1 MGASILVATFA
12 RPDDLLRAVKQARRE
27 ELRVHDVQAPFPV
40 HGLDEAM
47 GIRRTR
53 LPRVTLVAGLTGLC
67 CAMALQFYANVLDW
81 PLNVGGKPD
90 NSTLAF
96 IPISFELTVL
106 FGGLATVA
114 AFFLRARLYP
124 GKTPW
129 LVVPGVTDDVLALVL
144 RRPADA
150 AAEAR
155 ARALLAEHGAATITE
170 GTLDGEGPYAARRGE
185 GER

>member
-1 MGASILVATFA
+1 MDIRGSRLLVATFGRA
-12 RPDDLLRAVKQARRE
+12 EDLVSAVAQARRE
-27 ELRVHDVQAPFPV
+27 AFRVYDVFAPFPV

-53 LPRVTLVAGLTGLC
+53 LPRVTLIAGLTGLC

-114 AFFLRARLYP
+114 AFLLKAKLYP
-124 GKTPW
+124 GKQPW
-129 LVVPGVTDDVLALVL
+129 LVIAGATDDVLALVL
-144 RRPADA
+144 RRPAPEQPDHDA
-150 AAEAR
+150 REAR
-155 ARALLAEHGAATITE
+155 VRALLAEHGA
-170 GTLDGEGPYAARRGE
+170 
-185 GER
+185 ERVVESELPS

>member
-1 MGASILVATFA
+1 MGASILVATFSRA
-12 RPDDLLRAVKQARRE
+12 DDLVRAVKQARRE
-27 ELRVHDVQAPFPV
+27 AFRVHDVFAPFPV

-53 LPRVTLVAGLTGLC
+53 LPRVTLIAGLTGLC

-124 GKTPW
+124 GKQPW

-144 RRPADA
+144 RTPAEA
-150 AAEAR
+150 AAEER
-155 ARALLAEHGAATITE
+155 ARTLLAEHGAERVTASTLEGE
-170 GTLDGEGPYAARRGE
+170 GTKP
-185 GER
+185 

>member
-1 MGASILVATFA
+1 MRASILVATFSQS
-12 RPDDLLRAVKQARRE
+12 DGLLRAVRQARRE
-27 ELRVHDVQAPFPV
+27 TFRVYDVFAPFPI

-53 LPRVTLVAGLTGLC
+53 LPRVTLIAGLTGLS
-67 CAMALQFYANVLDW
+67 CALALQFYANVLDW

-106 FGGLATVA
+106 FGALATVA

-124 GKTPW
+124 GKQPW
-129 LVVPGVTDDVLALVL
+129 LVTSGITDDVFAVVL
-144 RRPADA
+144 RNPEGADA
-150 AAEAR
+150 QER
-155 ARALLAEHGAATITE
+155 ARALLTEHGATSVVESEAD
-170 GTLDGEGPYAARRGE
+170 L
-185 GER
+185 